1 MTDRLPQ
8 RPPLP
13 RAERRAAAQ
22 PAAHGREQPPG
33 LSASGSA
40 PRAGSAEVHAAW
52 RADMPPAPLVWTFDG
67 PFERCV
73 GDLED
78 TLRRTLVGIGDV
90 SRIALQIEL
99 SLPALR
105 RRTDAGDRL
114 QPAFGRLM
122 ARLAGYGLPHPPRLR
137 RLGTDGPLL
146 TLVVA
151 YRK

>member
-1 MTDRLPQ
+1 MTDRSPQ
-8 RPPLP
+8 RQFLQ
-13 RAERRAAAQ
+13 RAERRAAAK
-22 PAAHGREQPPG
+22 PACG
-33 LSASGSA
+33 
-40 PRAGSAEVHAAW
+40 PRAASAAVPVD
-52 RADMPPAPLVWTFDG
+52 DMPPAPLVWTFDG
-67 PFERCV
+67 PFERCI

-114 QPAFGRLM
+114 QPAFGRLL

>member
-1 MTDRLPQ
+1 MTDRRPQ
-8 RPPLP
+8 QPLP
-13 RAERRAAAQ
+13 PAERRAAPTP
-22 PAAHGREQPPG
+22 PAPSRALAPG
-33 LSASGSA
+33 PSA
-40 PRAGSAEVHAAW
+40 PGFAPRQSAAGRPGRAGI
-52 RADMPPAPLVWTFDG
+52 DMPPAPLVWTFDG

-78 TLRRTLVGIGDV
+78 TLRRALVGIGDV

-114 QPAFGRLM
+114 QPAFDRLL